1 VVTEDHR
8 RLASRTVIH
17 LKACVVGIGR
27 VGLPLALF
35 LASKGVSTCGLDI
48 DEEKVGKLKQGKF
61 PFLEEGG
68 QRFLEANLG
77 KRFEPTTDFSR
88 AADSDYIILTL
99 GTPVDEFLN
108 PDFSQLEKSLD
119 SLMPHLRKGQTL
131 LLRSTV
137 SPRTTDYVKDLLE
150 RKKGFAV
157 GKDFFLAFCP
167 ERIAEGKAF
176 EELERLPEIVGGAD
190 EQSGKKAAELWKSI
204 GKEVYVT
211 SSINGELLKLFTNM
225 YRYINFAIANEF
237 MVIAEDWDA
246 NIYEIVELANKNYPR
261 GGPKRPGFAAGP
273 CLFKDGFFLTSNIPF
288 PDLISTAW
296 TINERLPAYFVEK
309 AKALRE
315 IKGAKCAILGMAFKA
330 DNDDDRASLSYKMK
344 KVFKRELADVHTHD
358 VYQNGP
364 DFWATVKDAE
374 FLVIATAHKEY
385 KKPLEEYRKHMK
397 KGAVVIDV
405 WNVFGRKSAVFG
417 LD

>member
-1 VVTEDHR
+1 MPIA
-8 RLASRTVIH
+8 ASAVIH

-35 LASKGVSTCGLDI
+35 LGSKGVFTYGLDI
-48 DEEKVGKLKQGKF
+48 DQEKVKKLKEGKF
-61 PFLEEGG
+61 PFLEQGG
-68 QRFLEANLG
+68 QEFLNRTLN
-77 KRFEPTTDFSR
+77 KNFEPTTDFSK
-88 AADSDYIILTL
+88 ANDADYLILTI

-108 PDFSQLEKSLD
+108 PDFSQLEKALD
-119 SLMPHLRKGQTL
+119 ALVPHLKKGQTL

-137 SPRTTDYVKDLLE
+137 SPRSTEYVKDVIE
-150 RKKGFAV
+150 RKKGFIV

-176 EELERLPEIVGGAD
+176 EELEKLPEIVGGAD
-190 EQSGKKAAELWKSI
+190 EHSGKKAAELWKSI
-204 GKEVYVT
+204 GKEVYIT
-211 SSINGELLKLFTNM
+211 TSINAELLKLFTNM

-237 MVIAEDWDA
+237 MVIAENWDA

-261 GGPKRPGFAAGP
+261 GGPKKPGFAAGP

-309 AKALRE
+309 AKALKNT
-315 IKGAKCAILGMAFKA
+315 KGAKCAILGMAFKA

-364 DFWATVKDAE
+364 DFWPAVKDAE

-385 KKPLEEYRKHMK
+385 KRPLDEYKKHLK
-397 KGAVVIDV
+397 KGAVIIDV
-405 WNVFGRKSAVFG
+405 WNVFGKKSAVFK
-417 LD
+417 LE